1 MTSLAHSDRSATAH
15 QFAPASDARE
25 VDARH
30 LPLSVWPA
38 AADTESVP
46 ACRTGCC
53 VPVSGPLARHLVTA
67 CTRLGDLVI
76 DLDAAD
82 HHVIS
87 TALAMGCQ
95 VTATIIDPVLA
106 RAIGRTL
113 ATTHPDHDLAVA
125 DLRLT
130 RPDTLFTDLRHLT
143 GAAALVV
150 RTHTCPSRRNE
161 RADTVGQTTLDLAGS
176 AALLK
181 LGGHLVVVTGLHRDH
196 QDLLDPAPALIT
208 QAQRAGLLYL
218 QHIVALRIP
227 VRGEHIESPLTWG
240 VPKAGAAAASL
251 PVSARVHSD
260 VFIFTRTRSAPTS
273 TSRYEDDPV
282 LGERAWLEGEQA

>member
-1 MTSLAHSDRSATAH
+1 M
-15 QFAPASDARE
+15 
-25 VDARH
+25 DARH

-38 AADTESVP
+38 AADTETVP

-53 VPVSGPLARHLVTA
+53 VPVGGPLAHHLVTA

-95 VTATIIDPVLA
+95 ATATITDPVLLA
-106 RAIGRTL
+106 VIGKTL
-113 ATTHPDHDLAVA
+113 ARIHPDHDLEVA

-130 RPDTLFTDLRHLT
+130 RPDTWPTDIRDLI
-143 GAAALVV
+143 GAATLVV
-150 RTHTCPSRRNE
+150 RSHTCSSQRNVQATE
-161 RADTVGQTTLDLAGS
+161 PAKPVKQTTLGLAES

-181 LGGHLVVVTGLHRDH
+181 PGGHLVLITGLHRDG
-196 QDLLDPAPALIT
+196 QELLDPAPTLIAE
-208 QAQRAGLLYL
+208 AQRAGLLYL
-218 QHIVALRIP
+218 QHIVALRLP
-227 VRGEHIESPLTWG
+227 LRSASIEPPITWG
-240 VPKAGAAAASL
+240 PSKASSAVAGL

-260 VFIFTRTRSAPTS
+260 VFIFTKQRPESSPPTPG
-273 TSRYEDDPV
+273 SRNTDGSEDHPL
-282 LGERAWLEGEQA
+282 LGEQAWLEGEQA

>member
-1 MTSLAHSDRSATAH
+1 VTPSTHTDRSAIAH
-15 QFAPASDARE
+15 HPACA

-30 LPLSVWPA
+30 LPLSVWPT
-38 AADTESVP
+38 AADTETVP
-46 ACRTGCC
+46 TCHSGCC

-82 HHVIS
+82 HHLIS

-95 VTATIIDPVLA
+95 TTATFTDPVLA
-106 RAIGRTL
+106 RVIAQSL
-113 ATTHPDHDLAVA
+113 ATDHPDHDLAVA
-125 DLRLT
+125 DLRLA
-130 RPDTLFTDLRHLT
+130 RPDTALSGLRDLT
-143 GAAALVV
+143 GTAALVV
-150 RTHTCPSRRNE
+150 RSHTCSSRKTE
-161 RADTVGQTTLDLAGS
+161 PAGTAGQTSFDLAGS

-181 LGGHLVVVTGLHRDH
+181 PGGHLVVVTGLHRGR

-218 QHIVALRIP
+218 QHIVALRVP
-227 VRGEHIESPLTWG
+227 VRGGHIEPPLTWG
-240 VPKAGAAAASL
+240 APRAEAAIDGL
-251 PVSARVHSD
+251 PISTRMHSD
-260 VFIFTRTRSAPTS
+260 VYIFTRPHTPAPPPA
-273 TSRYEDDPV
+273 SRDENANNPV

>member
-1 MTSLAHSDRSATAH
+1 M
-15 QFAPASDARE
+15 
-25 VDARH
+25 DARH

-38 AADTESVP
+38 AADTETVP

-87 TALAMGCQ
+87 TALVMGCQ
-95 VTATIIDPVLA
+95 ATATITDPGLLTVIGKTLA
-106 RAIGRTL
+106 RL
-113 ATTHPDHDLAVA
+113 HPDHDLEVA

-130 RPDTLFTDLRHLT
+130 RPDTWPTDIQDLIGT
-143 GAAALVV
+143 AALVV
-150 RTHTCPSRRNE
+150 RTHTCPYQRDA
-161 RADTVGQTTLDLAGS
+161 RAPESANPTNRTTVDLAES

-181 LGGHLVVVTGLHRDH
+181 PGGHLVVVTGLHRH
-196 QDLLDPAPALIT
+196 GHELLDPAPTLIAT
-208 QAQRAGLLYL
+208 AQRAGLLYL

-227 VRGEHIESPLTWG
+227 LRGASIEPPITWG
-240 VPKAGAAAASL
+240 MSKTGTPVAGL

-260 VFIFTRTRSAPTS
+260 VFIFTKQRPDSSPPTS
-273 TSRYEDDPV
+273 GSRNTDDSEDHPL
-282 LGERAWLEGEQA
+282 LGEQAWLEGEQA

>member
-1 MTSLAHSDRSATAH
+1 M
-15 QFAPASDARE
+15 
-25 VDARH
+25 DARH

-38 AADTESVP
+38 AADTETIP
-46 ACRTGCC
+46 ACRNGCC

-82 HHVIS
+82 HHVTS

-95 VTATIIDPVLA
+95 ATATITDPVLLA
-106 RAIGRTL
+106 VIGKTL
-113 ATTHPDHDLAVA
+113 ARIHPDHDLEAA

-130 RPDTLFTDLRHLT
+130 RPDAWSTDIRDLI

-150 RTHTCPSRRNE
+150 RTHTCSSRPNVRTNTATE
-161 RADTVGQTTLDLAGS
+161 PASSVKHTTLDLAES

-181 LGGHLVVVTGLHRDH
+181 PGGHLVVITGLHRDG
-196 QDLLDPAPALIT
+196 QELLDSAPALIAE
-208 QAQRAGLLYL
+208 AQRAGLLYL

-227 VRGEHIESPLTWG
+227 LRGAPIEPPITWG
-240 VPKAGAAAASL
+240 TSKAGTAVAGV

-260 VFIFTRTRSAPTS
+260 VFIFTKQRPESSPPAPGFRNT
-273 TSRYEDDPV
+273 DDPEGHPL
-282 LGERAWLEGEQA
+282 LGEQAWLEGEQS